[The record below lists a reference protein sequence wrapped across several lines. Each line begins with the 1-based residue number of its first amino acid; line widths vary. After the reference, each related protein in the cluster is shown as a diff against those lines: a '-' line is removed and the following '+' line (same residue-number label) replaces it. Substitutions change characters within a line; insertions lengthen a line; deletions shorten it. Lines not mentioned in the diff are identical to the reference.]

1 MISVEEALKLV
12 LTDLQS
18 VPRERVPLGR
28 ALGRVLGEQAVAP
41 HALPPFANSAMDGFA
56 ARAADLQTATAT
68 SPVRLRVIGDLPA
81 GSSERLIV
89 KGGEAARITTGAPL
103 PQGADCVVPVE
114 NTTEPRDM
122 AAAPLPEHVLV
133 VETVGPGDFVRRP
146 GQDVESGALALE
158 SGTRLRPPEICLL
171 AALGLDPVSVHR
183 RPKVGVLSTGSELH
197 AAGEGLGF
205 GKIHDAN
212 GPSLCAAVEAAGAQ
226 PVSLG
231 IAPDDSQA
239 VIKALDRGAAE
250 GLDVLVTSA
259 GVSVGSRDYVRLAVE
274 RHGHIGFW
282 RVNMR
287 PGKPVVWGSY
297 RGVPFFG
304 LAGNPVSALVG
315 FELFVRPALLALS
328 GSRTVRK
335 GRLTVQLGEAI
346 ESDGRESYLRAIV
359 RQQEEGL
366 RAWLT
371 GDQGSGIISSLTAA
385 NALVILPSGMQRLE
399 AGQRVEA
406 IGLEGFWDRLGLTEV
421 QA

>member
-18 VPRERVPLGR
+18 VPHERVPLGR
-28 ALGRVLGEQAVAP
+28 ALGRVLGEPAVAP

-56 ARAADLQTATAT
+56 ARAVDLQTAAAT

-81 GSSERLIV
+81 GSSEKLTV

-114 NTTEPRDM
+114 NTTEARDM
-122 AAAPLPEHVLV
+122 AAAPLPEHVFV

-158 SGTRLRPPEICLL
+158 SGTRLGPPEIGLL
-171 AALGLDPVSVHR
+171 AALGINPVSVHR
-183 RPKVGVLSTGSELH
+183 RPKVGVLSTGSELL

-239 VIKALDRGAAE
+239 VIEALDRGAAE

-328 GSRTVRK
+328 GARMVRK
-335 GRLTVQLGEAI
+335 GRLIVQLGEAI

-366 RAWLT
+366 WAWLT

-385 NALVILPSGMQRLE
+385 NALVILPSGTQRLG

-406 IGLEGFWDRLGLTEV
+406 IGLEGFWDRLGPGEV
-421 QA
+421 QT